1 MKITKETISYLHKIF
16 GIINLGITILFLIF
30 SKQDFSDKVFI
41 ILFINLYYHLCY
53 FAFVMFS
60 KNNIIK
66 RISIEKPI
74 QLFFRIFLVI
84 VLLSSFLFVFERIYS
99 SINNNDY
106 SELVMIFMQVG
117 LFLGAIS
124 FWLNL
129 SKE

>member
-1 MKITKETISYLHKIF
+1 
-16 GIINLGITILFLIF
+16 
-30 SKQDFSDKVFI
+30 
-41 ILFINLYYHLCY
+41 
-53 FAFVMFS
+53 MFS